1 MFFLPKSPLSTL
13 LRGFTDFHSHILP
26 GVDDGVPS
34 LDESLAVLRRYE
46 ELGIAAVWL
55 TPHIMEDI
63 PNSPSFLRECFARLQ
78 EAYTGP
84 VRLHLA
90 AEHMLDNLFEE
101 RLAAGD
107 VLPLMQNH
115 LLVETSY
122 FNPPMDLN
130 GALER
135 IKSRGYY
142 PVLAHPERYG
152 YMDRDDYRRLKERGI
167 KFQSNLSSLA
177 GAYGP
182 AARKKVEWLQKQQL
196 IDFWG
201 TDLHRLHAFEAV
213 IKEKVKKKS
222 LGLSVEG

>member
-1 MFFLPKSPLSTL
+1 
-13 LRGFTDFHSHILP
+13 
-26 GVDDGVPS
+26 
-34 LDESLAVLRRYE
+34 
-46 ELGIAAVWL
+46 
-55 TPHIMEDI
+55 
-63 PNSPSFLRECFARLQ
+63 
-78 EAYTGP
+78 
-84 VRLHLA
+84 
-90 AEHMLDNLFEE
+90 
-101 RLAAGD
+101 
-107 VLPLMQNH
+107 
-115 LLVETSY
+115 
-122 FNPPMDLN
+122 MDLN

-201 TDLHRLHAFEAV
+201 TDLQRLHAFEAV
-213 IKEKVKKKS
+213 IKEKVRKKG
-222 LGLSVEG
+222 LGLSVES